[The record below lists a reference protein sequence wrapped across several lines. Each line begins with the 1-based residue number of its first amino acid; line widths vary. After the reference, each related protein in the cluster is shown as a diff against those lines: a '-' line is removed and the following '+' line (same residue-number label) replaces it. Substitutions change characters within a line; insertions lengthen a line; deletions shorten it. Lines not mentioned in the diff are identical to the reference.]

1 MILIS
6 YVSMPALSYEGEQMA
21 YDQHLAQHLA
31 YEGEQIREQ
40 LAVKRS
46 KVAEQ
51 QVAKAEGIICS
62 S

>member
-1 MILIS
+1 
-6 YVSMPALSYEGEQMA
+6 MPALSYEGEQMA